1 MASPKSKLR
10 WPRAKSPGTAA
21 RTSATR
27 MPAGKRIKL
36 SIATGG
42 DNLIMQITLDT
53 KPFAA
58 LETDALVTYVFEN
71 GDSAQGRPAEL
82 DKLTGGML
90 SRLSKCGELT
100 GKSLE
105 TTQLHAPAGVKAAR
119 LLLVGA
125 GKREQFN
132 PATLRKV
139 AGAAL
144 RYLKARAAH
153 KVVFLLREGD
163 STEELA
169 QAITESA
176 IVADFETDKYKTD
189 KKNDK
194 FIETFTIA
202 GFTDAGKAVGE
213 KGIARGR
220 IIGDAQ
226 NFARDL
232 VNEPSNKLTP
242 KILAEKAEAMAKES
256 GLSADILDEKRI
268 ADLKMG
274 ALLSV
279 AQGGPEPP
287 RMIVVT
293 YKPATPPKPGAPVI
307 GFVGKA
313 VTFDTGGI
321 SIKPADGMEKMKYDM
336 AGGATMLG
344 VMRALAALK
353 PSVKVIC
360 VVPSTENMP
369 GGKAQKPGDIQTAMS
384 GKTIEVLNTDAE
396 GRLILADGIHY
407 AKQLGATHL
416 VDAATL
422 TGAIVVA
429 LANVNVGVFG
439 SDQPFTDKLLA
450 SAKAVGEKMWQM
462 PIDDDYREFIKG
474 TVADIQ
480 NIGSGKGGGAITGA
494 MFIKEFTGD
503 TPWIHLDIAGTA
515 WNDDAKPWLAKGPT
529 GVALRTLVHLI
540 MSS

>member
-1 MASPKSKLR
+1 
-10 WPRAKSPGTAA
+10 
-21 RTSATR
+21 
-27 MPAGKRIKL
+27 
-36 SIATGG
+36 
-42 DNLIMQITLDT
+42 MQITLDT
-53 KPFAA
+53 KPYAT
-58 LETDALVTYVFEN
+58 LETDALVTYLFE
-71 GDSAQGRPAEL
+71 DSDPVQGRVSEIDQAANGL
-82 DKLTGGML
+82 LRKLFK
-90 SRLSKCGELT
+90 SGELT

-105 TTQLHAPAGVKAAR
+105 MTLVHAPAGLKAAR

-125 GKREQFN
+125 GKRDKFDA
-132 PATLRKV
+132 ATLRKI

-144 RYLKARAAH
+144 RYLKARSVKQFA
-153 KVVFLLREGD
+153 FLVREGEA
-163 STEELA
+163 TEDAA
-169 QAITESA
+169 QAIAEGALAANFES
-176 IVADFETDKYKTD
+176 DKYKTD

-194 FIETFTIA
+194 FVDTVWLA
-202 GFTDAGKAVGE
+202 GYSDKERAAGE
-213 KGIARGR
+213 KGLSRGR
-220 IIGDAQ
+220 IIADAQ

-242 KILAEKAEAMAKES
+242 KMLAEKAQAMAKEA
-256 GLSADILDEKRI
+256 GLAIEILDEKKI

-279 AQGGPEPP
+279 AQGSVEPP
-287 RMIVVT
+287 RMMVVT
-293 YKPATPPKPGAPVI
+293 YTPANPKPRAPVI
-307 GFVGKA
+307 GLIGKA

-353 PSVKVIC
+353 PNVKVIC
-360 VVPSTENMP
+360 VVPSTENMV

-396 GRLILADGIHY
+396 GRLILADGITY
-407 AKQLGATHL
+407 IKQLGATHL

-439 SDQPFTDKLLA
+439 SDQPWTDKLLA

-462 PIDDDYREFIKG
+462 PMDDEYREFIKG
-474 TVADIQ
+474 SVADIQ
-480 NIGSGKGGGAITGA
+480 NIGSGKGGGSITGA
-494 MFIKEFTGD
+494 WFIREFAGD

-529 GVALRTLVHLI
+529 GVALRTLINLV
-540 MSS
+540 MSY

>member
-1 MASPKSKLR
+1 
-10 WPRAKSPGTAA
+10 
-21 RTSATR
+21 
-27 MPAGKRIKL
+27 
-36 SIATGG
+36 
-42 DNLIMQITLDT
+42 MQITLAT
-53 KPFAA
+53 QPFAA
-58 LETDALVTYVFEN
+58 LETDALVSYVFEET
-71 GDSAQGRPAEL
+71 DPVQGRIAEI
-82 DKLTGGML
+82 DKATAGLL
-90 SRLSKCGELT
+90 RKLAKSGELT
-100 GKSLE
+100 GKTLE
-105 TTQLHAPAGVKAAR
+105 FTLVHAPAGLKAAR

-125 GKREQFN
+125 GKREQWN
-132 PATLRKV
+132 GATLRKI

-144 RYLKARAAH
+144 RYLKARSVKNFA
-153 KVVFLLREGD
+153 LLVREGNA
-163 STEELA
+163 TEEFA
-169 QAITESA
+169 QAIGEGA
-176 IVADFETDKYKTD
+176 IAANFETDKYKTD

-194 FIETFTIA
+194 NIETVLVA
-202 GFTDAGKAVGE
+202 GFSDAERAGGD
-213 KGIARGR
+213 KGLSKGR
-220 IIGDAQ
+220 IIADAQ

-242 KILAEKAEAMAKES
+242 RILAEKAEAMAKEA
-256 GLSADILDEKRI
+256 GLAVEILDEKKI
-268 ADLKMG
+268 AGLKMG

-287 RMIVVT
+287 RVMVVT
-293 YKPATPPKPGAPVI
+293 YTPANPKPGAPVI
-307 GFVGKA
+307 GLVGKA

-396 GRLILADGIHY
+396 GRLILADGVHY

-416 VDAATL
+416 IDAATL

-439 SDQPFTDKLLA
+439 SDQAFTDKFLA
-450 SAKAVGEKMWQM
+450 SSKAAGEKMWQM
-462 PIDDDYREFIKG
+462 PIDDDYRDFIKG
-474 TVADIQ
+474 SVADIQ
-480 NIGSGKGGGAITGA
+480 NISSGKGGGAITGA

-540 MSS
+540 LSY

>member
-1 MASPKSKLR
+1 
-10 WPRAKSPGTAA
+10 
-21 RTSATR
+21 
-27 MPAGKRIKL
+27 
-36 SIATGG
+36 
-42 DNLIMQITLDT
+42 MQITLVT
-53 KPFAA
+53 QPFAG
-58 LETDALVTYVFEN
+58 LETDALVSYVFEE
-71 GDSAQGRPAEL
+71 SEPVQGRVVEI
-82 DKLTGGML
+82 DKAAAGLL
-90 SRLSKCGELT
+90 RKLAKSGELT
-100 GKSLE
+100 GKMLE
-105 TTQLHAPAGVKAAR
+105 FTLVHAPAGLKAAR

-125 GKREQFN
+125 GKREQWN
-132 PATLRKV
+132 SATLRKV

-144 RYLKARAAH
+144 RYLKARSV
-153 KVVFLLREGD
+153 KNLTFLVREGHASD
-163 STEELA
+163 EPA
-169 QAITESA
+169 QAIAEGA
-176 IVADFETDKYKTD
+176 LAANFEPDKYKTD

-194 FIETFTIA
+194 NIESVQIA
-202 GFTDAGKAVGE
+202 GFSDTERAAGD
-213 KGIARGR
+213 KGLSKGR
-220 IIGDAQ
+220 IIADAQ

-232 VNEPSNKLTP
+232 INEPANKLTP
-242 KILAEKAEAMAKES
+242 RILAEKAEVMAREA
-256 GLSADILDEKRI
+256 GLAVEILDEEKI
-268 ADLKMG
+268 AALKMG

-279 AQGGPEPP
+279 AQGSPEPP
-287 RMIVVT
+287 RVMVVT
-293 YKPATPPKPGAPVI
+293 YTPATLKPGAPVI
-307 GFVGKA
+307 GLVGKA

-429 LANVNVGVFG
+429 LANINVGVFG
-439 SDQPFTDKLLA
+439 SDQVFTDRLLA
-450 SAKAVGEKMWQM
+450 SSKAAGEKMWQM
-462 PIDDDYREFIKG
+462 PIDDDYRDFIKG

-480 NIGSGKGGGAITGA
+480 NISSGKGGGAITGA

-503 TPWIHLDIAGTA
+503 SPWIHLDIAGTA

-529 GVALRTLVHLI
+529 GVLLRSLVHLV
-540 MSS
+540 MSY

>member
-1 MASPKSKLR
+1 MQ
-10 WPRAKSPGTAA
+10 
-21 RTSATR
+21 
-27 MPAGKRIKL
+27 IKL
-36 SIATGG
+36 ET
-42 DNLIMQITLDT
+42 QPFTTLD
-53 KPFAA
+53 A
-58 LETDALVTYVFEN
+58 EALVTYVFEET
-71 GDSAQGRPAEL
+71 DPVQGRISEIDQAAAGL
-82 DKLTGGML
+82 LRKLAK
-90 SRLSKCGELT
+90 SGELT
-100 GKSLE
+100 GKMLE
-105 TTQLHAPAGVKAAR
+105 FTLVHAPAGLKAAR

-132 PATLRKV
+132 SATLRKI

-144 RYLKARAAH
+144 RFLKARSVKNYA
-153 KVVFLLREGD
+153 LLVREGHA
-163 STEELA
+163 TEENA
-169 QAITESA
+169 QAIAEGAWTA
-176 IVADFETDKYKTD
+176 NFETDKYKTD
-189 KKNDK
+189 KKNEK
-194 FIETFTIA
+194 NIESVLVA
-202 GFTDAGKAVGE
+202 GFSGAERAAGE
-213 KGIARGR
+213 KGLSKGR
-220 IIGDAQ
+220 IIADAQ

-242 KILAEKAEAMAKES
+242 RILAEKAEAMAREA
-256 GLSADILDEKRI
+256 GLAVEILDEKKI

-287 RMIVVT
+287 RVTVVT
-293 YKPATPPKPGAPVI
+293 YTPANPKPGAPVI
-307 GFVGKA
+307 GLVGKA

-353 PSVKVIC
+353 PGVKVIC

-369 GGKAQKPGDIQTAMS
+369 GGTAQKPGDIQTAMS

-450 SAKAVGEKMWQM
+450 SAKATGEKMWQM
-462 PIDDDYREFIKG
+462 PIDDDYRDFIKG
-474 TVADIQ
+474 SFADIQ
-480 NIGSGKGGGAITGA
+480 NISSGKGGGAITGA

-503 TPWIHLDIAGTA
+503 SPWIHLDIAGTA

-529 GVALRTLVHLI
+529 GVALRTLVHLV

>member
-1 MASPKSKLR
+1 MQ
-10 WPRAKSPGTAA
+10 
-21 RTSATR
+21 
-27 MPAGKRIKL
+27 IKL
-36 SIATGG
+36 ET
-42 DNLIMQITLDT
+42 Q
-53 KPFAA
+53 PFAT
-58 LETDALVTYVFEN
+58 LNTEALVTYVFEET
-71 GDSAQGRPAEL
+71 DPLQGRIAEL
-82 DKLTGGML
+82 DHAAAGLLRKLAK
-90 SRLSKCGELT
+90 SGELT
-100 GKSLE
+100 GKTLE
-105 TTQLHAPAGVKAAR
+105 FTLIHAPAGLRAAR

-132 PATLRKV
+132 VAALRKV

-144 RYLKARAAH
+144 RYLKSRSVKNFA
-153 KVVFLLREGD
+153 LLVREGNAN
-163 STEELA
+163 EETAQTIAEGALA
-169 QAITESA
+169 AN
-176 IVADFETDKYKTD
+176 FETDKYKTD

-194 FIETFTIA
+194 NIETVQVA
-202 GFTDAGKAVGE
+202 GFSDTERAAGE
-213 KGIARGR
+213 KGLSKGR
-220 IIGDAQ
+220 IIADAQ

-242 KILAEKAEAMAKES
+242 RILAEKAEAMAKEA
-256 GLSADILDEKRI
+256 GLVVEILDEKKI

-287 RMIVVT
+287 RVMVVT
-293 YKPATPPKPGAPVI
+293 YTPASLKPGAPVI
-307 GFVGKA
+307 GLVGKA

-353 PSVKVIC
+353 PNVKVVC

-369 GGKAQKPGDIQTAMS
+369 GGTAQKPGDIQTAMS

-439 SDQPFTDKLLA
+439 SDQPFTDKFLA

-462 PIDDDYREFIKG
+462 PIDDDYRDFIKG
-474 TVADIQ
+474 SFADIQ
-480 NIGSGKGGGAITGA
+480 NISSGKGGGAITGA

-503 TPWIHLDIAGTA
+503 SPWIHLDIAGTA

-529 GVALRTLVHLI
+529 GVALRTLVHLVL
-540 MSS
+540 SY

>member
-1 MASPKSKLR
+1 
-10 WPRAKSPGTAA
+10 
-21 RTSATR
+21 
-27 MPAGKRIKL
+27 
-36 SIATGG
+36 
-42 DNLIMQITLDT
+42 MQITLDT
-53 KPFAA
+53 KPYAT
-58 LETDALVTYVFEN
+58 LETDALVSYLFE
-71 GDSAQGRPAEL
+71 DSDPVQGRVAEIDQATNGL
-82 DKLTGGML
+82 LRK
-90 SRLSKCGELT
+90 LSKSGELT

-105 TTQLHAPAGVKAAR
+105 MTLVHAPAGLKAAR

-125 GKREQFN
+125 GKCDKFDA
-132 PATLRKV
+132 ATLRKI

-144 RYLKARAAH
+144 RYLKARSVKQFA
-153 KVVFLLREGD
+153 FLVREGEV
-163 STEELA
+163 TEDAA
-169 QAITESA
+169 QAITEGA
-176 IVADFETDKYKTD
+176 LAANFESDKYKTD

-194 FIETFTIA
+194 FVDTVLLA
-202 GFTDAGKAVGE
+202 GYSDKDRAAGE
-213 KGIARGR
+213 KGLSRGR
-220 IIGDAQ
+220 IIADAQ

-242 KILAEKAEAMAKES
+242 KMLAEKAQAMAKEA
-256 GLSADILDEKRI
+256 GLAIEILDEKKI

-279 AQGGPEPP
+279 AQGSVEPP
-287 RMIVVT
+287 RMMVVT
-293 YKPATPPKPGAPVI
+293 YTPANPKPGAPVI
-307 GFVGKA
+307 GLIGKA

-353 PSVKVIC
+353 PNVKVIC
-360 VVPSTENMP
+360 VVPSTENMV

-396 GRLILADGIHY
+396 GRLILADGITY
-407 AKQLGATHL
+407 IKQLGATHL

-439 SDQPFTDKLLA
+439 SDQPWTDKLLA

-462 PIDDDYREFIKG
+462 PMDDEYREFIKG
-474 TVADIQ
+474 SVADIQ
-480 NIGSGKGGGAITGA
+480 NIGSGKGGGSITGA
-494 MFIKEFTGD
+494 WFIREFAGD

-529 GVALRTLVHLI
+529 GVALRTLINLV
-540 MSS
+540 MSY

>member
-1 MASPKSKLR
+1 VLR
-10 WPRAKSPGTAA
+10 
-21 RTSATR
+21 
-27 MPAGKRIKL
+27 RI
-36 SIATGG
+36 
-42 DNLIMQITLDT
+42 
-53 KPFAA
+53 
-58 LETDALVTYVFEN
+58 
-71 GDSAQGRPAEL
+71 
-82 DKLTGGML
+82 
-90 SRLSKCGELT
+90 
-100 GKSLE
+100 
-105 TTQLHAPAGVKAAR
+105 
-119 LLLVGA
+119 
-125 GKREQFN
+125 
-132 PATLRKV
+132 

-144 RYLKARAAH
+144 RYLKSRSVKRFA
-153 KVVFLLREGD
+153 FILREN
-163 STEELA
+163 EAVEAAA
-169 QAITESA
+169 QAVAEGALT
-176 IVADFETDKYKTD
+176 ADFESDKYKTD
-189 KKNDK
+189 KK
-194 FIETFTIA
+194 
-202 GFTDAGKAVGE
+202 DAKSVDSIILTGLPDQDRAAAEKAL
-213 KGIARGR
+213 ARGR
-220 IIGDAQ
+220 VIADAQ

-232 VNEPSNKLTP
+232 VNEPSNILTP
-242 KILAEKAEAMAKES
+242 KVLGEKAAAMAKEA
-256 GLSADILDEKRI
+256 GLSVEILDEKRI

-279 AQGGPEPP
+279 AQGSVEPP
-287 RMIVVT
+287 RMMVLT
-293 YKPATPPKPGAPVI
+293 YTPASPKPGAPVI
-307 GFVGKA
+307 GLIGKA

-321 SIKPADGMEKMKYDM
+321 SIKPSDGMEKMKYDM

-353 PSVKVIC
+353 PNVKVIC

-369 GGKAQKPGDIQTAMS
+369 GGRAQKPGDIQTAMS

-416 VDAATL
+416 IDAATL

-429 LANVNVGVFG
+429 LSNINVGVFG

-462 PIDDDYREFIKG
+462 PLDDEYREFIKG

-503 TPWIHLDIAGTA
+503 SPWIHLDIAGTA

-529 GVALRTLVHLI
+529 GVALRTLIHLV
-540 MSS
+540 MSY

>member
-1 MASPKSKLR
+1 
-10 WPRAKSPGTAA
+10 
-21 RTSATR
+21 
-27 MPAGKRIKL
+27 
-36 SIATGG
+36 
-42 DNLIMQITLDT
+42 MQITLAPQ
-53 KPFAA
+53 PFAA
-58 LETDALVTYVFEN
+58 LETDALVTYVFEET
-71 GDSAQGRPAEL
+71 DPVQGRIAEIDQAAAGL
-82 DKLTGGML
+82 LRKLAK
-90 SRLSKCGELT
+90 SGELT
-100 GKSLE
+100 GKTLE
-105 TTQLHAPAGVKAAR
+105 FTLVHVPVGLKAAR
-119 LLLVGA
+119 LFLVGA
-125 GKREQFN
+125 GKREQFSN
-132 PATLRKV
+132 ATLRKV

-144 RYLKARAAH
+144 RYLKSRSVKNFA
-153 KVVFLLREGD
+153 FLVREGQA
-163 STEELA
+163 TEEFA
-169 QAITESA
+169 QAIAEGALTA
-176 IVADFETDKYKTD
+176 NFETDKYKTD
-189 KKNDK
+189 KKNEK
-194 FIETFTIA
+194 NIETVSIA
-202 GFTDAGKAVGE
+202 GYSDAERAAGDRGLSK
-213 KGIARGR
+213 GR
-220 IIGDAQ
+220 IIADAQ

-242 KILAEKAEAMAKES
+242 RILAQKAEAMAKEA
-256 GLSADILDEKRI
+256 GLAVEILDEKKI

-279 AQGGPEPP
+279 SQGGPEPP
-287 RMIVVT
+287 RVMVVT
-293 YKPATPPKPGAPVI
+293 YTPANPKPGAPVI
-307 GFVGKA
+307 GLVGKA

-353 PSVKVIC
+353 PGIKVIC

-369 GGKAQKPGDIQTAMS
+369 GGTAQKPGDIQTAMS

-462 PIDDDYREFIKG
+462 PIDDEYRDFIKG
-474 TVADIQ
+474 SFADIQ
-480 NIGSGKGGGAITGA
+480 NISSGKGGGAITGA

-503 TPWIHLDIAGTA
+503 SPWIHLDIAGTA
-515 WNDDAKPWLAKGPT
+515 WNDDAKAWLAKGPT
-529 GVALRTLVHLI
+529 GVALRTLVHLVL
-540 MSS
+540 SY

>member
-1 MASPKSKLR
+1 
-10 WPRAKSPGTAA
+10 
-21 RTSATR
+21 
-27 MPAGKRIKL
+27 
-36 SIATGG
+36 
-42 DNLIMQITLDT
+42 MQITLVT
-53 KPFAA
+53 QPFAA
-58 LETDALVTYVFEN
+58 IETDALVSYVFEET
-71 GDSAQGRPAEL
+71 DLVQGRIAEIDRAAGGL
-82 DKLTGGML
+82 LRKLAK
-90 SRLSKCGELT
+90 SGELT
-100 GKSLE
+100 GKMLE
-105 TTQLHAPAGVKAAR
+105 FTLVHAPAGLKAAR
-119 LLLVGA
+119 LLLVGV
-125 GKREQFN
+125 GKREQYSI
-132 PATLRKV
+132 AALRKV

-144 RYLKARAAH
+144 RHLKARSVKNFA
-153 KVVFLLREGD
+153 FLVREGHAA
-163 STEELA
+163 EESA
-169 QAITESA
+169 QAIAEGVLA
-176 IVADFETDKYKTD
+176 GNFETDKYKTD

-194 FIETFTIA
+194 NIETVLLA
-202 GFTDAGKAVGE
+202 GSSDAERAAAE
-213 KGIARGR
+213 KGLSKGR
-220 IIGDAQ
+220 IIAEAQ
-226 NFARDL
+226 NFTRDL

-242 KILAEKAEAMAKES
+242 RILAEKAEAMAKGA
-256 GLSADILDEKRI
+256 GLSVEILDEKKI

-287 RMIVVT
+287 RVIVVT
-293 YKPATPPKPGAPVI
+293 YTPANLKPGAPVI
-307 GFVGKA
+307 GLVGKA
-313 VTFDTGGI
+313 ITFDTGGI

-360 VVPSTENMP
+360 VVPSSENMP

-396 GRLILADGIHY
+396 GRLVLADGVHY
-407 AKQLGATHL
+407 AKQLGATYL

-439 SDQPFTDKLLA
+439 SDQPFTDRLLA
-450 SAKAVGEKMWQM
+450 SSKAVGEKMWQM

-480 NIGSGKGGGAITGA
+480 NIGSGKGGGAIAGA

-529 GVALRTLVHLI
+529 GVALRTLVHLVL
-540 MSS
+540 SY